1 MEIVAAAIMLAV
13 IEYIGFAMLVG
24 YARGRYGVAAPAVA
38 GHPEFERYFRV
49 QQNTL
54 EMLVPLVPSAWLFG
68 LYVSAGWGALLVGVF
83 VVGRAWY
90 AAAYIRDPQ
99 RRGPGFGLSFL
110 PLVIL
115 AIGALA
121 GAGRVVLF

>member
-1 MEIVAAAIMLAV
+1 MEIVATALMLA
-13 IEYIGFAMLVG
+13 ILEYIGLAMLVG
-24 YARGRYGVAAPAVA
+24 YARGRYGVAAPAVT

-54 EMLVPLVPSAWLFG
+54 ELLVPLVPSAWLFG
-68 LYVSAGWGALLVGVF
+68 LYVSAVWGAVLVGVF
-83 VVGRAWY
+83 VIGRAWY
-90 AAAYIRDPQ
+90 AIAYIRDPQ

-110 PLVIL
+110 SLVIL

-121 GAGRVVLF
+121 GAGRALVA

>member
-24 YARGRYGVAAPAVA
+24 YARGRYGVAAPAVT
-38 GHPEFERYFRV
+38 GSPEFERYFRV
-49 QQNTL
+49 QQNSL
-54 EMLVPLVPSAWLFG
+54 EMLVPLVPSAWMFG
-68 LYVSAGWGALLVGVF
+68 LYVSPTWGAALVGVF
-83 VVGRAWY
+83 VFGRAWY

-115 AIGALA
+115 ALGALG
-121 GAGRVVLF
+121 GAIHAWFG

>member
-1 MEIVAAAIMLAV
+1 MEIVAAAIMLA
-13 IEYIGFAMLVG
+13 ILEYIGLAMLVG
-24 YARGRYGVAAPAVA
+24 YVRGRYGVAAPAVT

-54 EMLVPLVPSAWLFG
+54 ELLVPLVPSAWLFG
-68 LYVSAGWGALLVGVF
+68 LYVSAVWGAVLVGVF
-83 VVGRAWY
+83 VIGRAWY
-90 AAAYIRDPQ
+90 AIAYIRDPQ

-110 PLVIL
+110 SLVIL

-121 GAGRVVLF
+121 GAGRALVA